1 MPECGSLYGKKVDT
15 ENNTMVMKKILIMCA
30 VLVAGAVSMWGM
42 PADNAV
48 CNESVAASSS
58 ESRPKKE
65 LKEVTFKVNMHCGNC
80 VKKIRENI
88 SFEKG
93 VKGLE
98 ISLEGKTVKIT
109 YDASKTDEAKLAEAL
124 ADLGYE
130 AVKA

>member
-1 MPECGSLYGKKVDT
+1 ME
-15 ENNTMVMKKILIMCA
+15 MKKILILCITLA
-30 VLVAGAVSMWGM
+30 AGTVSMNGM
-42 PADNAV
+42 PADNAEQ
-48 CNESVAASSS
+48 NGSVYASVS

-65 LKEVTFKVNMHCGNC
+65 LKEVIFKVNMHCGNC

-98 ISLEGKTVKIT
+98 ISLEDKTVKIT
-109 YDASKTDEAKLAEAL
+109 YDASRTDEARLAEAL

-130 AVKA
+130 AVKETQA